1 MNTTNTSVEYIKQ
14 EKFLVAVDCIIFGF
28 DSESIKL
35 LLFKRR
41 VEPLKGSLSLI
52 GSFIK
57 NNLNLNDS
65 AKQVLEESTGLKDIF
80 LKELRTYSNL
90 DRDPGNRVISVAH
103 YALIRINELDIKNV
117 EEYDARWYDFNDIPD
132 LIFDH
137 RQMVDDAIGRLRD
150 EARREPICFNLLPEE
165 FTIPQLQ
172 SIYECFY
179 QKNLDSRNFRK
190 KILSFDILTKT
201 DRKDKSSSKKGAYLY
216 VYDKEKFDDFIAKG
230 NRFQL

>member
-1 MNTTNTSVEYIKQ
+1 MNTRKTSVEYVKQ
-14 EKFLVAVDCIIFGF
+14 EKYLVAVDCIIFGF

-57 NNLNLNDS
+57 KDLNLNDS
-65 AKQVLEESTGLKDIF
+65 AKKVLEESTGLKNIF
-80 LKELRTYSNL
+80 LKELRTYSNI

-117 EEYDARWYDFNDIPD
+117 EEYNARWYDFNEIPD
-132 LIFDH
+132 LIIDH
-137 RQMVDDAIGRLRD
+137 KQMVADAIERLRG

-190 KILSFDILTKT
+190 KILSFDILNKT
-201 DRKDKSSSKKGAYLY
+201 DKKDKTTSKKGAFLY
-216 VYDKEKFDDFIAKG
+216 VYNKTKFENFIAKG

>member
-1 MNTTNTSVEYIKQ
+1 MNTINTSSEYIKQ
-14 EKFLVAVDCIIFGF
+14 EKILVAVDCIIFGF
-28 DSESIKL
+28 DSENIKL

-41 VEPLKGSLSLI
+41 VEPLKGALSLI

-57 NNLNLNDS
+57 SDLNLNDS
-65 AKQVLEESTGLKDIF
+65 AKQVLEESTGLKNIF
-80 LKELRTYSNL
+80 LKELRTYSNI

-117 EEYDARWYDFNDIPD
+117 EEYDAHWYDFNDIPD

-137 RQMVDDAIGRLRD
+137 RQMVEDAIQRLRD

-190 KILSFDILTKT
+190 KILSFDILNKT
-201 DRKDKSSSKKGAYLY
+201 NKKDKSASKKGAFLY
-216 VYDKEKFDDFIAKG
+216 VYDKGKFNDFISKG

>member
-1 MNTTNTSVEYIKQ
+1 MNTTKTFPEYIKQ

-28 DSESIKL
+28 DSENIKL

-65 AKQVLEESTGLKDIF
+65 AKQVLVESTGLKDIF
-80 LKELRTYSNL
+80 LKELRTYSNI

-117 EEYDARWYDFNDIPD
+117 EDYDAHWYDFNDIPE

-137 RQMVDDAIGRLRD
+137 RQMVDDAINRLRD

-179 QKNLDSRNFRK
+179 KKNLDSRNFRK
-190 KILSFDILTKT
+190 KILSFNILNKT
-201 DRKDKSSSKKGAYLY
+201 DKKDKSASKKGAFLY
-216 VYDKEKFDDFIAKG
+216 VYDKDKFDDFIAKG

>member
-1 MNTTNTSVEYIKQ
+1 MNTTNTSAEYIKQ
-14 EKFLVAVDCIIFGF
+14 EKILVAVDCIIFGF

-57 NNLNLNDS
+57 NDLNLNDS
-65 AKQVLEESTGLKDIF
+65 AKLVLEESTGLKDIF

-117 EEYDARWYDFNDIPD
+117 EEYDAHWFDFNDIPN

-137 RQMVDDAIGRLRD
+137 RQMVDDAIHRLRD
-150 EARREPICFNLLPEE
+150 EARREPICFKLLPEE

-190 KILSFDILTKT
+190 KILSFNILNKT
-201 DRKDKSSSKKGAYLY
+201 EKKDKTASKKGAFLY